1 MRAHRRC
8 VRFERKATLCGR
20 RCGAQAERLRTGQ
33 LVTSSLVWDDVHVR
47 QSTTL
52 RSRSAG
58 TLSRRRKEANPP
70 TGSSGPRTWS
80 SKRTGS
86 GGSPASSSAL
96 LAHSVRQRLA
106 DMGGAPSAILIWSMG
121 IPHWML
127 PPPAI
132 ATKRR
137 RHGAEESRTV
147 GGAEGRVRRP
157 SDRRLRGGAPSRSG
171 DLCGPSNGKD
181 CRGVAV
187 AVMTRRPG
195 TGTHPRAGLANLPRQ
210 PCPGLEVWG
219 STSPRLQRLR
229 SSPERLPTN
238 PTGRHSQIHAKRY
251 RSAPTSISPSG
262 SSAVTRW

>member
-1 MRAHRRC
+1 MPAGGVPWPIAHDAMRAHRRC

-171 DLCGPSNGKD
+171 DFV
-181 CRGVAV
+181 RTVQ
-187 AVMTRRPG
+187 RQR
-195 TGTHPRAGLANLPRQ
+195 LPRSCGGGND
-210 PCPGLEVWG
+210 PKARHRDASASGPGEF
-219 STSPRLQRLR
+219 
-229 SSPERLPTN
+229 
-238 PTGRHSQIHAKRY
+238 A
-251 RSAPTSISPSG
+251 
-262 SSAVTRW
+262 SSAVSRSGSLGLHESATATPALVA